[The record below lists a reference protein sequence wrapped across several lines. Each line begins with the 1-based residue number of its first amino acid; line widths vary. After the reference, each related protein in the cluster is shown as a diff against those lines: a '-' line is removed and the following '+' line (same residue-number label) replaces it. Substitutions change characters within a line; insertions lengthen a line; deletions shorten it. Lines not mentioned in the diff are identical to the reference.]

1 MFKLWLNVKKFKKSK
16 RNENELLKTRVA
28 KEMSI
33 PRKTKKINSKSKELA
48 KL

>member
-33 PRKTKKINSKSKELA
+33 PRKTKKLIQNQKN
-48 KL
+48 